1 MYSKLSLSNSLLYFL
16 KKLINSMI
24 KLSYALMV
32 VFKKKLSDENK
43 KLYLNSTLIFHSIR
57 NRVSLQ
63 HIYSKLFYNEK

>member
-1 MYSKLSLSNSLLYFL
+1 
-16 KKLINSMI
+16 MI